1 MNVGEG
7 LLTRTIEVIARTAKS
22 VVEEVEKRMGRP
34 VKVRARSK
42 ERGAR
47 AAAIVSSLLVRRRED
62 GLVPFPSA
70 RTRTVLKALRVTEPR
85 QVKGLR

>member
-1 MNVGEG
+1 MNEG

-42 ERGAR
+42 ERATRCVPPPVTRGR
-47 AAAIVSSLLVRRRED
+47 D
-62 GLVPFPSA
+62 GLVPFASA
-70 RTRTVLKALRVTEPR
+70 RTRVALRRVRPQEPR
-85 QVKGLR
+85 QVRGTR